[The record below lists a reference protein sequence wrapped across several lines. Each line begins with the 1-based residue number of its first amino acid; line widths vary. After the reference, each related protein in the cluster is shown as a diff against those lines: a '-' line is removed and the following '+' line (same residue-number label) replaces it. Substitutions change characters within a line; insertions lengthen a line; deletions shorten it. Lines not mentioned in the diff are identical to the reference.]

1 MSAVAAPDLPRAF
14 REDGPS
20 ARALARALGPRLPLP
35 APALGLLG
43 LLPLLAVAVFG
54 GGDVSLPVAGAV
66 LAWAVLLGSAAR
78 GRPARGGAW
87 AEPPLV
93 RLIEYVAFIWLAAL
107 EGTHALPGAFALIA
121 ALAFHN
127 YDLAYRL
134 RHQGAMPPAWLGLPG
149 WEGRVAIAFV
159 LLAAGALPAG
169 FYVAA
174 GVLGAVFVI
183 EAGASWR
190 TAGQRNQPDAFD
202 DDDEEDEP

>member
-1 MSAVAAPDLPRAF
+1 MTAVAAADLPRAF

-20 ARALARALGPRLPLP
+20 ARALARVLGPRVPLP
-35 APALGLLG
+35 GPTLGLLG
-43 LLPLLAVAVFG
+43 LLPLLAVAAFG

-66 LAWAVLLGSAAR
+66 LAWAVLLGSASR
-78 GRPARGGAW
+78 GRPARGAAW

-107 EGTHALPGAFALIA
+107 EGAHALPGAFALIA

-149 WEGRVAIAFV
+149 WEGRIAIAFV

-174 GVLGAVFVI
+174 GVLGAVFVV

-190 TAGQRNQPDAFD
+190 STGQRNQPDAFD
-202 DDDEEDEP
+202 DDEEDEP

>member
-14 REDGPS
+14 REDGPP
-20 ARALARALGPRLPLP
+20 ARALAGVLGPRLPLP
-35 APALGLLG
+35 GPALALAGLV
-43 LLPLLAVAVFG
+43 PLLAVAALG
-54 GGDVSLPVAGAV
+54 GGDVSLAVTGAV
-66 LAWAVLLGSAAR
+66 LAWAVLLGSASR

-107 EGTHALPGAFALIA
+107 EGSHALPAAFALIA

-149 WEGRVAIAFV
+149 WEGRVAIGFA
-159 LLAAGALPAG
+159 LLAAGALSAG

-174 GVLGAVFVI
+174 GVLGVVFVV
-183 EAGASWR
+183 EAGASWIA
-190 TAGQRNQPDAFD
+190 AGRRGAEPDAFD
-202 DDDEEDEP
+202 AEEDEP

>member
-35 APALGLLG
+35 GPALGLAG
-43 LLPLLAVAVFG
+43 LLPLVAVAAFG
-54 GGDVSLPVAGAV
+54 GGDVSLPAAAAV
-66 LAWAVLLGSAAR
+66 LAWAVLLGSASR
-78 GRPARGGAW
+78 GRPARSGAW

-107 EGTHALPGAFALIA
+107 EGAHALPGAFALIA

-174 GVLGAVFVI
+174 GVLGVVFVV
-183 EAGASWR
+183 EAGASWLAAGR
-190 TAGQRNQPDAFD
+190 TRGGLDAF